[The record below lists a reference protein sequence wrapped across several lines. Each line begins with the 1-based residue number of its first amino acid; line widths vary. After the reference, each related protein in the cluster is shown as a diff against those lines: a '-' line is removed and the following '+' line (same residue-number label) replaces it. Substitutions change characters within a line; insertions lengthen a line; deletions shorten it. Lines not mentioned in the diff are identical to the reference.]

1 MKSIKRSIVACG
13 AALAVSAAAL
23 AGTTFAWFTDSI
35 TNEGNRIQA
44 GSLKIGGYAYDLGEG
59 GMSVS
64 VPEASDTPF
73 VFEAEG
79 MNLKTSSDPIVNENN
94 FAPGDINAKLLEVV
108 NEGSLDAMVKLN
120 FVVGGSLTDAL
131 WFDFVAVAD
140 DGTVTG
146 QFMQRPM
153 SSISEL
159 TAREFEIS
167 ANETLRFALI
177 YGMYTSAGNEY
188 QDGVFTAD
196 VTILAK
202 QTAEGADYVAA
213 ATSESELK
221 TALAS
226 GGNVTLAGDISVATD
241 KEYND
246 PERALPLMDVR
257 KDTVIELNGQTVA
270 LNPEDYTDISIPY
283 TPVLFAVYDG
293 ATLTLNGEGTVNAEA
308 AMNNSYGINVMGGT
322 LVINGGEYYGAM
334 SAVQVQTG
342 KAIINGGFFDLA
354 PTVKKVAPQYVT
366 YLINGIDDNF
376 ANGSAE
382 IEIRG
387 GTFVNVN
394 PAESWSEI
402 EKPISFVADGYTVI
416 SAKQSNGDVW
426 YTVVPVE
433 ESADSAQSFANAL
446 TGLDVAGNVEKVIN
460 VESDIAGI
468 TGIKTAAGNDLT
480 VNFGGN
486 TVTVAQPVGSAGTVS
501 NGMQLLR
508 DSVVTLSNGTYK
520 PAGPLIQILV
530 QNYCNLTLKDVTLDA
545 RGFSNV
551 SYVLSN
557 NFGTTTITG
566 RTNIYA
572 PTGKVAF
579 DVYDFTEGGYPTP
592 PTVIVDENMT
602 GTIEGEIEVT
612 GGTLIIK
619 AGTFNG
625 KLDVQSGTLT
635 IMGGTFK
642 NTGMDFET
650 FQKYVAD
657 GYDATDDNGVYTV
670 TAK

>member
-140 DGTVTG
+140 DSTVTG

-159 TAREFEIS
+159 AAREFEIS

-177 YGMYTSAGNEY
+177 YGMNTSAGNEY

-226 GGNVTLAGDISVATD
+226 GGNVTLAGDIGL
-241 KEYND
+241 
-246 PERALPLMDVR
+246 LPPGDEVEDAGYAIPSMIIT
-257 KDTVIELNGQTVA
+257 KDTVIDLNGQT
-270 LNPEDYTDISIPY
+270 LELTGITGELSY
-283 TPVLFAVYDG
+283 TPVLLSVNAG
-293 ATLTLNGEGTVNAEA
+293 STLTIEGDGVLNAEA
-308 AMNNSYGINVMGGT
+308 DYTTAYCTNVTGGT

-354 PTVKKVAPQYVT
+354 PTVKEAAPDMVS
-366 YLINGIDDNF
+366 YLINCID
-376 ANGSAE
+376 ANYKNGTAVVE
-382 IEIRG
+382 IAG
-387 GTFVNVN
+387 GTFVNFDPSN
-394 PAESWSEI
+394 NAAEGAGTN
-402 EKPISFVADGYTVI
+402 FVADGYTVI
-416 SAKQSNGDVW
+416 SEKQSNGDVW

-446 TGLDVAGNVEKVIN
+446 TGLDVAGNVEKIIN
-460 VESDIAGI
+460 VESDITGI

-486 TVTVAQPVGSAGTVS
+486 TVTVADPVGSPNTVT
-501 NGMQLLR
+501 NGMQLLEG
-508 DSVVTLSNGTYK
+508 SAVTLSDGTYM
-520 PAGPLIQILV
+520 PANGSIRMLV
-530 QNYCNLTLKDVTLDA
+530 QNYCDLTLKDVTLDA
-545 RGFSNV
+545 RNFPNV
-551 SYVLSN
+551 DYVLSN
-557 NFGTTTITG
+557 NCGYIVITG
-566 RTNIYA
+566 STNIYA
-572 PTGKVAF
+572 HAGKVAF
-579 DVYDFTEGGYPTP
+579 DSCKFGSYEI
-592 PTVIVDENMT
+592 PTVVFDENMT
-602 GTIEGEIEVT
+602 GTVDGIIEMT
-612 GGTLIIK
+612 GGNLIIK
-619 AGTFNG
+619 
-625 KLDVQSGTLT
+625 
-635 IMGGTFK
+635 GGTFK

-657 GYDATDDNGVYTV
+657 GYVATEGNGVYTV
-670 TAK
+670 TAE

>member
-159 TAREFEIS
+159 AAREFEIS

-241 KEYND
+241 KEYIV

-354 PTVKKVAPQYVT
+354 STVKKVAPQYVT

-486 TVTVAQPVGSAGTVS
+486 TVTVAQPVGSAGTVT
-501 NGMQLLR
+501 NGMQLLEG
-508 DSVVTLSNGTYK
+508 SAVTLSDGTYM
-520 PAGPLIQILV
+520 PANGSIKMLV
-530 QNYCNLTLKDVTLDA
+530 QNYCNLTLKDITLDA
-545 RGFSNV
+545 RNFPNV
-551 SYVLSN
+551 DYVLSN
-557 NFGTTTITG
+557 NCGYIVITG
-566 RTNIYA
+566 STNIYA

-579 DVYDFTEGGYPTP
+579 DSCKFGSYEI
-592 PTVIVDENMT
+592 PTVVFDENMT
-602 GTIEGEIEVT
+602 GTVDGIIEMT
-612 GGTLIIK
+612 GGNLI
-619 AGTFNG
+619 
-625 KLDVQSGTLT
+625 

-650 FQKYVAD
+650 FKKYVAD
-657 GYDATDDNGVYTV
+657 GYVARDDNGVYTV
-670 TAK
+670 TAE